1 MMLVVPFLAAFVPGI
16 FIVILTWWF
25 RRKGLSI
32 FIRVIPSALTL
43 LASGIYTYIGIIEV
57 RGFEGAAYGFLAF
70 FLALFAIIALYI
82 ALKRPSSNKDIKQD
96 LNS

>member
-1 MMLVVPFLAAFVPGI
+1 MLGVPFLAAFVPGV
-16 FIVILTWWF
+16 FIILLTWWF
-25 RRKGLSI
+25 RRKRLSV

-43 LASGIYTYIGIIEV
+43 IASGIYIYVGIIKI

-70 FLALFAIIALYI
+70 FLLLFAIVALYI

-96 LNS
+96 LNP